1 MGAQEVS
8 KEHSRSISL
17 LTDITSASV
26 AFLERIQFV
35 LILFYSKLYM
45 NGHESAVKVSRPWD
59 ETDRLKPAQSS
70 STFMSIDQKHDIS
83 YAEEINRR

>member
-1 MGAQEVS
+1 MREVCNEYS
-8 KEHSRSISL
+8 QRIAP
-17 LTDITSASV
+17 LTDISSI

-35 LILFYSKLYM
+35 LISFYSKLYR

-59 ETDRLKPAQSS
+59 ETDRLRPAQSS